1 MISEYIAGGKMND
14 LLRKGC
20 CMLLV
25 FFSTHALLT
34 GQDNQWIDFGSDY
47 YKIPTASDGVFRL
60 SYTTLAASG
69 IPVESIDP
77 REIRVFHRGKEV
89 AVHLSGEGDGSFDQG
104 DYLEFIGK
112 RNDASMDR
120 QLYENPDWIPNPYY
134 NTHSDTTAFFLTITP
149 GQRGQRMRVVAL
161 DQGREEVS
169 SFQRT
174 ALSSF
179 VEQYSLGRVYF
190 PGVRLSVYDEGQ
202 GWTSSIVSRGLS
214 RSILYTGLAAVS
226 GAVPPRLEL
235 SLLGRSGTPHLT
247 SVRVGP
253 SENSLRELGNY
264 DFKDYEI
271 RRIEEEL
278 TVADISPQGDLVV
291 RITSLGDNNAID
303 NISVNYS
310 KVTYH
315 GSGKEGDFEKETFGL
330 DDGGGKMRLSG
341 LDDSYLAY
349 DMEDPDNPIKLEM
362 ERSGDLL
369 EFPTGLPGKP
379 ASVLVQNQRLVKEIN
394 VMKRVRFRNFLAQ
407 NANYL
412 IITHALLR
420 RPAANYG
427 DPVGA
432 YASYRATPAGGGF
445 DTLTVTVQELY
456 DQFSYGE
463 RTPLG
468 IRNFLKAYQSRFSPE
483 YLLLIG
489 RAYGMINTRRQGGVT
504 YFYRTNPDLFDFQ
517 ELIPSFGYPYSDNR
531 YVVGLDPGSPLE
543 QRISI
548 GRIPARTPDDVGAY
562 LDKMKEKDALGVTE
576 PWQKDLI
583 HLSGGRSAFELERF
597 FNFLNG
603 FKAVAEDIYLGGNV
617 ATVRKRSNATTELIN
632 ISEEINQGVGLVTF
646 FGHAAP
652 STTDID
658 IGFASVNEMGYRN
671 KGKYPVLL
679 LNGCDAGNAYGDAYT
694 FGEDWIVTP
703 ERGASNFLAHADI
716 GIDVYLRRYS
726 ESFYARAF
734 ADSSLIHQ
742 SLGKVKIEAEKLLY
756 SRYGTSEVNQSH
768 ANQIIML
775 GDPAARMFPANKPD
789 YALYPDEARLRGL
802 GGDPLNSL
810 SDSLELSLVARN
822 LGMVLLDSVTLDIER
837 QLPDGTLTRLD
848 TRNLRPVFRK
858 DSLFITIPNTG
869 INSFGDNLFTVALNK
884 GREPDEMTFA
894 NNSVSVSFFVPLSGT
909 LNLFPLEFGIVS
921 ERSFELVA
929 QIPGLAREE
938 RNLVIQLDT
947 AADFSSPRRKE
958 VRITTDNLARW
969 AVDLFEDLPLQDS
982 LTFYWRTRFLE
993 PRDGENAAWNTSSF
1007 SFIQNGPEGWTQRRL
1022 PQFAGNQLD
1031 QLTLDLSK
1039 REWQFQETALNID
1052 VFTFGADTEGYSV
1065 ENTQIMLNG
1074 VAYILDTFN
1083 RFCPNGSLGLMA
1095 FDHQTLEPYLPVPL
1109 VTVDVLDPRSC
1120 GRVPQVIQSIRNASI
1135 VGEGQTM
1142 LLDFVDGM
1150 KPDDYVIIFSVGNV
1164 TFSDWPDAAY
1174 LKLKEL
1180 GANEATLRNLETGD
1194 PYILFG
1200 RKGMNPGEAI
1210 EVVPDTDA
1218 ELPRDSQVI
1227 NFETAITGYF
1237 PSGRILSPKIGP
1249 AADWVSFFNE
1259 INGKELYL
1267 PETGSMDVVGV
1278 TPEGGEV
1285 SLRSNVGDAPLDLSA
1300 FSATDYPFLRLR
1312 YSLEDLPENS
1322 LPQLAKWQVNYT
1334 GVPEGVLVLKDKR
1347 NESILREG
1355 EEDELAFEFVNISRH
1370 SFPDSITIDYT
1381 FQNQERRSIERSS
1394 LKIGPAQAG
1403 EAVAFTLPFDS
1414 RGRPG
1419 SNSLN
1424 VFANPRIFPEQLYR
1438 NNVLDLPGFFKVQGD
1453 DLNPVLD
1460 VNFDGRY
1467 IMNGDIVSPNVIIS
1481 ALVKDENKIALKKDT
1496 LGMELLLRK
1505 PCETCDFEKISFSDP
1520 RVKWFE
1526 ATENA
1531 DFKIEF
1537 QPGPLEDGRYALRIN
1552 AMDASRNQAGTE
1564 PYEVSFEVINESQ
1577 ITHFY
1582 PYPNPFSNRVRFVFT
1597 LTGAEIPDEIK
1608 IQIMTVSGKVVKEIF
1623 QDELGPVTIGNNIS
1637 AYAWDG
1643 KDEFGDQLAN
1653 GVYIYRVLVRKNGQF
1668 MELRDSAGDK
1678 AFKKGYGKMYLL
1690 R

>member
-1 MISEYIAGGKMND
+1 MTSEYMVAGKTSKF
-14 LLRKGC
+14 LSKGC
-20 CMLLV
+20 RLLLLL
-25 FFSTHALLT
+25 FSLSGQLL
-34 GQDNQWIDFGSDY
+34 GQDNQWIDFEGEY
-47 YKIPTASDGVFRL
+47 YKIPTASDGLFRL
-60 SYTTLAASG
+60 SYTSFAASG
-69 IPVESIDP
+69 IPVASIDP
-77 REIRVFHRGKEV
+77 RAIRVFHRGKEV
-89 AVHLSGEGDGSFDQG
+89 AVHVSGEEDGSFDQG

-112 RNDASMDR
+112 RNDASLDR
-120 QLYENPDWIPNPYY
+120 ELYEDPDWIPNPYY
-134 NTHSDTTAFFLTITP
+134 NTHNDTTAFFLTITP
-149 GQRGQRMRVVAL
+149 GAQGKRMRVIPFRS
-161 DQGREEVS
+161 DREEVA
-169 SFQRT
+169 SFEKT
-174 ALSSF
+174 DLSFF
-179 VEQYSLGRVYF
+179 VEQYSMGREYF

-202 GWTSSIVSRGLS
+202 GWTSSILSRGLS
-214 RSILYTGLAAVS
+214 RSIRHAGLVN
-226 GAVPPRLEL
+226 L
-235 SLLGRSGTPHLT
+235 SDSSLPQLVISLVGRSGTPHLT
-247 SVRVGP
+247 SIHVGP
-253 SENSLRELGNY
+253 SENALRSLGNY
-264 DFKDYEI
+264 AFNDYEI
-271 RRIEEEL
+271 LRIEEEL
-278 TVADISPQGDLVV
+278 MVSDISPQGDLVV
-291 RITSLGDNNAID
+291 RITSLGDNNAVD
-303 NISVNYS
+303 NISINYS
-310 KVTYH
+310 RITYRS
-315 GSGKEGDFEKETFGL
+315 SGGEGDFETEVL
-330 DDGGGKMRLSG
+330 LADDGGGKVVFSG
-341 LDDSYLAY
+341 LSDSYLAF
-349 DMEDPDNPIKLEM
+349 DTEDPDNPLKLETQ
-362 ERSGDLL
+362 RNGNRL
-369 EFPTGLPGKP
+369 EFPAGIPGKP
-379 ASVLVQNQRLVKEIN
+379 SALFVQNQRLIKEVN
-394 VMKRVRFRNFLAQ
+394 VMKRVRFRNLLAQ
-407 NANYL
+407 QANYL
-412 IITHALLR
+412 IISHELLR
-420 RPAANYG
+420 RPASNYG

-432 YASYRATPAGGGF
+432 YASYRATPDGGGF
-445 DTLTVTVQELY
+445 DTLTVNVQELY

-463 RTPLG
+463 KSPLG
-468 IRNFLKAYQSRFSPE
+468 IRNFLKLYQARHQPE
-483 YLLLIG
+483 YLLLVG
-489 RAYGMINTRRQGGVT
+489 RAYGMINTRRQAGVT

-517 ELIPSFGYPYSDNR
+517 ELVPSFGYPYSDNR
-531 YVVGLDPGSPLE
+531 YAVGLDPGAPME
-543 QRISI
+543 QRISV

-562 LDKMKEKDALGVTE
+562 LDKIKEKDALGVTE

-632 ISEEINQGVGLVTF
+632 ISEQINEGVGLVTF

-703 ERGASNFLAHADI
+703 DRGASNFLAHADI

-726 ESFYARAF
+726 ESFYAKAF

-742 SLGKVKIEAEKLLY
+742 SLGKVKIESEKLLY
-756 SRYGTSEVNQSH
+756 SRYGSSEVNQSH
-768 ANQIIML
+768 ANQIILL

-789 YALYPDEARLRGL
+789 YAIYPNEVQLQGL
-802 GGDPLNSL
+802 DGEPLNSL
-810 SDSLELSLVARN
+810 SDSLELSLVVRN
-822 LGMVLLDSVTLDIER
+822 LGIVLRDSVTIDIER
-837 QLPDGTLTRLD
+837 QLPDGSLIRLD
-848 TRNLRPVFRK
+848 TRMLSPVFRK

-869 INSFGDNLFTVALNK
+869 INSFGDNLFTIALNK

-909 LNLFPLEFGIVS
+909 LNLFPLEYGIVS
-921 ERSFELVA
+921 ERAVEMVA
-929 QIPGLAREE
+929 QIPGLIREQ

-958 VRITTDNLARW
+958 VRVTTDNLARW
-969 AVDLFEDLPLQDS
+969 EVDLFSDLPLVDS

-993 PRDGENAAWNTSSF
+993 PREGENASWNGSSF
-1007 SFIQNGPEGWTQRRL
+1007 SFIRNGPEGWTQRRL
-1022 PQFAGNQLD
+1022 PQFADNQMERIR
-1031 QLTLDLSK
+1031 LDLAK
-1039 REWQFQETALNID
+1039 REWRFQETALNID
-1052 VFTFGADTEGYSV
+1052 VFTFGSEAEGYSV

-1074 VAYILDTFN
+1074 VSYILDTFN

-1150 KPDDYVIIFSVGNV
+1150 NPKDYVIIFSVGNV

-1210 EVVPDTDA
+1210 EVVPDTGA
-1218 ELPRDSQVI
+1218 ELPRASQVLD
-1227 NFETAITGYF
+1227 FETDITGYF
-1237 PSGRILSPKIGP
+1237 PSGRIVSPQIGP
-1249 AADWVSFFNE
+1249 ASNWVDFFNE
-1259 INGKELYL
+1259 INDQALFPSVASRL
-1267 PETGSMDVVGV
+1267 DVVGV
-1278 TPEGGEV
+1278 TVEGGEV
-1285 SLRSNVGDAPLDLSA
+1285 PLRTNIQEQQLDLSS
-1300 FSATDYPFLRLR
+1300 FSAADYPFLRLR
-1312 YSLEDLPENS
+1312 YSLDGLEENS

-1334 GVPEGVLVLKDKR
+1334 GVPEGVLVFKDNR
-1347 NESILREG
+1347 TESVLQEG
-1355 EEDELAFEFVNISRH
+1355 EEDELAFEFVNISEH
-1370 SFPDSITIDYT
+1370 SFADSITVEYT
-1381 FQNQERRSIERSS
+1381 YQSQERRSIERGS
-1394 LKIGPAQAG
+1394 LKIAPVQAG
-1403 EAVAFTLPFDS
+1403 STVAFTLPFDS
-1414 RGRPG
+1414 KGRPG
-1419 SNSLN
+1419 NNSLN
-1424 VFANPRIFPEQLYR
+1424 VFVNPRIFPEQLYR
-1438 NNVLDLPGFFKVQGD
+1438 NNVLDLPDFFKVQGD

-1460 VNFDGRY
+1460 VSFDGRY
-1467 IMNGDIVSPNVIIS
+1467 IMNGDIVSPNVIIA

-1496 LGMELLLRK
+1496 VGMELLLRR

-1537 QPGPLEDGRYALRIN
+1537 QPGPLEDGQYALRIN
-1552 AMDASRNQAGTE
+1552 AMDASGNVAGTV
-1564 PYEVSFEVINESQ
+1564 PYEVNFEVINESQ

-1623 QDELGPVTIGNNIS
+1623 QEELGPVHIGNNLS

-1653 GVYIYRVLVRKNGQF
+1653 GVYIYRVLVRKDGQF